1 MQNCK
6 NDSPSEPPPIESIQ
20 LKQIRKL
27 RKEEEEWW
35 LNMFT
40 GADDGNE
47 VRQTVAAE
55 RSDDGRKG
63 SRVGDFASQSC
74 FSHEKR
80 TKELKDK
87 SKINK

>member
-47 VRQTVAAE
+47 VR
-55 RSDDGRKG
+55 
-63 SRVGDFASQSC
+63 
-74 FSHEKR
+74 
-80 TKELKDK
+80 
-87 SKINK
+87 